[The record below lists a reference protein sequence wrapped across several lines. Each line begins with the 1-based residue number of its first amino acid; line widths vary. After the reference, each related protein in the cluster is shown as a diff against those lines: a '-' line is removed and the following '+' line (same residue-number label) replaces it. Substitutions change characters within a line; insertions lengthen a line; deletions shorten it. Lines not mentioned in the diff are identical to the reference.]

1 MNSSQLSEPMRE
13 IDPLIKKL
21 LSFYPT
27 EFKQRF
33 MGEMI
38 LTISDMQRDGLP
50 NRNGLAQKIFI
61 IIDLLSGLTQANFD
75 QRRQEMKK
83 NPIVWGDWG
92 ASQFWRCGVFMFT
105 PSLSRLFFN
114 WQMKDSYL
122 LLLGENPAR
131 VFVTLLDVVGYLGP
145 LLAFILLLVPVVSID
160 LQKEEGFT
168 MRLKA
173 RQVSVLYR
181 GFIIAATLLSLG
193 WYVILIASRI

>member
-83 NPIVWGDWG
+83 NPIVWVIGGIAILALW
-92 ASQFWRCGVFMFT
+92 VFMFT

-193 WYVILIASRI
+193 WYVMLIASRI

>member
-21 LSFYPT
+21 LSFYPA

-83 NPIVWGDWG
+83 NPIVWVIGGIAILALW
-92 ASQFWRCGVFMFT
+92 VFMFT

-173 RQVSVLYR
+173 WQVSVLYR

>member
-83 NPIVWGDWG
+83 NPIVWVIGGIAILALW
-92 ASQFWRCGVFMFT
+92 VFMFT

>member
-1 MNSSQLSEPMRE
+1 MRE

-83 NPIVWGDWG
+83 NPIVWVIGGIAILALW
-92 ASQFWRCGVFMFT
+92 VFMFT